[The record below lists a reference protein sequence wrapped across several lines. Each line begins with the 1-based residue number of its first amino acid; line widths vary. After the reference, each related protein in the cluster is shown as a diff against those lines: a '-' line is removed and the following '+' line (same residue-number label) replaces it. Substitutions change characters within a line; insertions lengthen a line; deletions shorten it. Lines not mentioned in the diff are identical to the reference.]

1 MNMMILIQTR
11 IVADMKSTQH
21 NLIVTQPSLERLV

>member
-1 MNMMILIQTR
+1 MNMMMLIQTH
-11 IVADMKSTQH
+11 IVVGMKSAQL